1 MDSEQDL
8 INFLEGTLISTN
20 NVDFGSSAIGFFF
33 ALTFSFMLK
42 NMYQK
47 YSTTLGLKAQVS
59 EILTLLALIIFILI
73 TVVKSS
79 LALSLGLVGALS
91 IVRFRTPVKDPEDLV
106 FLFASIT
113 IGIGFG
119 AGQILITS
127 VGVSAI
133 FIFIAVKGR
142 LRQEKAMRSEFL
154 VSVSWEGKDASVESI
169 VSLISRY
176 CDAVDC
182 IRLENSTTGGSAV
195 LGVNLSNGVVSID
208 EVSRRLLESLPGST
222 VSFFNN

>member
-1 MDSEQDL
+1 M
-8 INFLEGTLISTN
+8 
-20 NVDFGSSAIGFFF
+20 
-33 ALTFSFMLK
+33 
-42 NMYQK
+42 
-47 YSTTLGLKAQVS
+47 
-59 EILTLLALIIFILI
+59 
-73 TVVKSS
+73 
-79 LALSLGLVGALS
+79 
-91 IVRFRTPVKDPEDLV
+91 
-106 FLFASIT
+106 FASIT

-154 VSVSWEGKDASVESI
+154 VSVSWEGKGRVESI

-222 VSFFNN
+222 VSSSTTKSRVRCGSLSEKFDMDYCLAQLPASGRRILPRQYSKEEMNLLFPD